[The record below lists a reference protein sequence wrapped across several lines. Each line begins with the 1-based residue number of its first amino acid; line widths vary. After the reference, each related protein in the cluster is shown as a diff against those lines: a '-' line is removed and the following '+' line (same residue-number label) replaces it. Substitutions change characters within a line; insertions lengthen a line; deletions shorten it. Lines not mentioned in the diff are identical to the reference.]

1 MKLGRRIPLPGW
13 RAHRIVR
20 CRVRRRPTDSMN
32 SVCFNKFW
40 CALLPPLP
48 LAAAPP
54 LAAALPFA
62 ETRHSALK
70 NEGRSWHIFQSRHSV
85 LPLLQPTTAR
95 GSAAAHNSDLTR
107 RALLAVFPKLSQRCC
122 SQRRCW
128 QPGAM
133 MAARGDA
140 GILFARGG
148 DGSSQGAFAGMMT
161 CRR

>member
-20 CRVRRRPTDSMN
+20 WRVRRRPTDSMN

-107 RALLAVFPKLSQRCC
+107 SFSRSFSKALGSFSKAVAALL
-122 SQRRCW
+122 
-128 QPGAM
+128 QPEAM
-133 MAARGDA
+133 LAARGD
-140 GILFARGG
+140 
-148 DGSSQGAFAGMMT
+148 DGSPGRCWQIVRQ
-161 CRR
+161 RR